1 MRLIDADYL
10 VKQLREQRVKL
21 TGKFT
26 VGINKGLNTAISIA
40 RNPDACPTIEA
51 KPVVHGEWEETVMT
65 YYECFGEGEWDEF
78 YYEHK
83 ECGYKCD
90 FNANFCPNC
99 GADMRGET

>member
-1 MRLIDADYL
+1 MRIIDADAL
-10 VKQLREQRVKL
+10 VHDLIHNRSFYPVCVRR
-21 TGKFT
+21 
-26 VGINKGLNTAISIA
+26 AIEA
-40 RNPDACPTIEA
+40 APTIEA
-51 KPVVHGEWEETVMT
+51 KPVVHGEWEEQVIT

-90 FNANFCPNC
+90 FEFNYCPNC